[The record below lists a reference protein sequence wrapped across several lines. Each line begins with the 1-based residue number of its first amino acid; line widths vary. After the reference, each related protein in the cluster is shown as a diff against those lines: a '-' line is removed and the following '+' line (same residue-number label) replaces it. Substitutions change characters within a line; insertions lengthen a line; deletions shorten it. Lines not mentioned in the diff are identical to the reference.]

1 MIGRRDPDPN
11 TSTLLRYVH
20 RAPALIRETVSDIL
34 DQEAQVCLVDS
45 LPGGLHQQT
54 VVRTQIQCEEAR
66 QSGRLYRYFPVLPEI
81 DQDHAGMGR
90 LEIETDPFG
99 LLEGVQKLLCLE

>member
-54 VVRTQIQCEEAR
+54 VARTQMQCEEAR
-66 QSGRLYRYFPVLPEI
+66 QSGRLYRYRI
-81 DQDHAGMGR
+81 GKGR
-90 LEIETDPFG
+90 KEKHGWLAQESWRVRHSVSQLSVSG
-99 LLEGVQKLLCLE
+99 RSKGK